1 MFAELKTRW
10 KISPWLLSCKR
21 WSRNG
26 KGRTWVSWHFQCH
39 ITLIRWV
46 SDCLAGTG
54 YRNMLQNSR
63 GESPLFLVRTLLKS
77 PEDFMLMFTPRVN
90 IPRINIFLLVKD
102 GFVLTLLFQSIK
114 ESFTNLWL
122 YLFKK
127 KKKEYPKLLRV
138 PWPHMSL
145 SLNPVRRITE
155 VWSGKVFWDHVIRWL
170 STQQTQCPLNYKYFV
185 PSLR

>member
-1 MFAELKTRW
+1 
-10 KISPWLLSCKR
+10 
-21 WSRNG
+21 
-26 KGRTWVSWHFQCH
+26 
-39 ITLIRWV
+39 
-46 SDCLAGTG
+46 
-54 YRNMLQNSR
+54 
-63 GESPLFLVRTLLKS
+63 
-77 PEDFMLMFTPRVN
+77 MLMFTPRVN

-155 VWSGKVFWDHVIRWL
+155 V
-170 STQQTQCPLNYKYFV
+170 
-185 PSLR
+185 